1 MALTRLGL
9 NQSVNLASN
18 VTGTLPVANGGTA
31 ITSGFVNGG
40 GLTMVD
46 QFRITANK
54 TITSSASTFDANWE
68 RIDTN
73 AQGTLSGGMTESSG
87 IFTFPSTGLYLVDVN
102 LGFGGLSSISTSDVR
117 YFEFKIMST
126 INNSTYVM
134 VARMNSFLKYI
145 SNGTYNNLS
154 CSTILD
160 VTDTANVKV
169 KFTAEAQNSVRVAG
183 STDNNESNEF
193 TFARLG
199 AT

>member
-1 MALTRLGL
+1 MALTRLGP

>member
-1 MALTRLGL
+1 MALTRLGA
-9 NQSVNLASN
+9 NQSINLASN

>member
-1 MALTRLGL
+1 MAITRLGL
-9 NQSVNLASN
+9 NQSINLASN

-31 ITSGFVNGG
+31 LTSGFVNGG

-87 IFTFPSTGLYLVDVN
+87 IFTFPSTGFYLIDVN

-126 INNSTYVM
+126 INNSSYVM

-160 VTDTANVKV
+160 VTDTSNVKV

-193 TFARLG
+193 TFVRLG
-199 AT
+199 DT

>member
-1 MALTRLGL
+1 MAITRLGP

-31 ITSGFVNGG
+31 LTSGFVNGG